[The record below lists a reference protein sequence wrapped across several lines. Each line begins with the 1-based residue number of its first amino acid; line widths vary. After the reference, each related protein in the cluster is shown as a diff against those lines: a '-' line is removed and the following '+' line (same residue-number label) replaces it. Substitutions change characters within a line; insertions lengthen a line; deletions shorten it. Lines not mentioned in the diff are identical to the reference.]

1 MNQKIKIEK
10 VNKVNF
16 DDFVQFI
23 EKLAKYERQIPPD
36 NQAKSRLKQDTLG
49 EHPKIDA
56 YLGTINGKTATYV
69 IFFMTYSSYLALPI
83 LYIEDIFVL
92 EEWRW
97 KGIGRQMFR
106 FCVQQAKK
114 RGCGRMEWCVYNWN
128 QPAIKFYKKINA
140 TQLDK
145 TYYRLNNEQVEHF
158 SD

>member
-1 MNQKIKIEK
+1 MSQKVKIEK

-16 DDFVQFI
+16 DDFVQLI
-23 EKLAKYERQIPPD
+23 EKLAKYERQSPPD
-36 NQAKSRLKQDTLG
+36 SRAKSRLKQDTLG

-56 YLGTINGKTATYV
+56 YLGKINGKIATYV
-69 IFFMTYSSYLALPI
+69 ILFMTYSSYLALPI

-92 EEWRW
+92 EEWRQ
-97 KGIGRQMFR
+97 KGIGLQMFQ
-106 FCVQQAKK
+106 FCTQLAKK

-145 TYYRLNNEQVEHF
+145 TYYRLNKKQVEHF

>member
-16 DDFVQFI
+16 DDFVQLI

-49 EHPKIDA
+49 KHPKIDA
-56 YLGTINGKTATYV
+56 YLGTINGKTVTYV
-69 IFFMTYSSYLALPI
+69 IFFMTYSSYLVLPI

-92 EEWRW
+92 EEWRR

-128 QPAIKFYKKINA
+128 QSAIKFYKKINA

-145 TYYRLNNEQVEHF
+145 TYYRLNKEQVEHF
-158 SD
+158 SN